1 MYKSITIVLLFLGII
16 TVASCEKDDICVDND
31 TPLLVIR
38 FYDQE
43 DTAIVKAVPSLEVRG
58 INADTLLGI
67 WEDDEDTFDSIA
79 IPLRVDQGNST
90 FIFSTNATDDA
101 TAANID
107 TVTISYVAEEI
118 FFSRG
123 CGYIVNYNDLS
134 ANTIA
139 DDSLWINEIRLVTPL
154 IENSTSAHVK
164 ILH

>member
-16 TVASCEKDDICVDND
+16 AVASCEKDDICVDND

-58 INADTLLGI
+58 INADTLLGAI
-67 WEDDEDTFDSIA
+67 SFDSGDSIA

-154 IENSTSAHVK
+154 IKNTDSAHVK